1 MSRTVPA
8 VNDKYLITIGPKCH
22 VMCVNPANGDFLWG
36 IDLVEKFASEIP
48 FWYTGQCPLIENDI
62 VILAPAGKSLLM
74 GVDCATGKVVWE
86 TPNPDGWKM
95 SHSSVMPMQ
104 FGGRKMYVYAAIGG
118 LAGISAEGADV
129 GTILWKTTAFNPSV
143 IAPSPL
149 ILDNGKILLTAGY
162 GAGSVLLQLKQQGGK
177 FSVEVLKNYKPKD
190 GLASEQQTPLFYNGH
205 ILGIQPKDA
214 GTHRNLFV
222 CTTTDD
228 PTNILWTSG
237 KDQRFGMGPYLI
249 ADGKIFILDDD
260 GTLSIAK
267 ASVSGFTL
275 LDKTR
280 IIEGQDA
287 WGPLALAD
295 GFLIMRDSKTLVCID
310 IRKNVEK

>member
-1 MSRTVPA
+1 
-8 VNDKYLITIGPKCH
+8 
-22 VMCVNPANGDFLWG
+22 
-36 IDLVEKFASEIP
+36 
-48 FWYTGQCPLIENDI
+48 
-62 VILAPAGKSLLM
+62 
-74 GVDCATGKVVWE
+74 
-86 TPNPDGWKM
+86 
-95 SHSSVMPMQ
+95 MQ

-129 GTILWKTTAFNPSV
+129 GTILWKTTAFSPSV

-177 FSVEVLKNYKPKD
+177 FSVDVLKNYKPKD
-190 GLASEQQTPLFYNGH
+190 GLASEQQTPLFYKGH

-214 GTHRNLFV
+214 GTQRNLFV

-275 LDKTR
+275 LDKVR

-310 IRKNVEK
+310 IRNNVEK